1 MPSIAAG
8 GTIMNMP
15 TQDPL
20 RPLPP
25 LAPEPPDRTMLP
37 APVRWLLL
45 ALAVVCLA
53 LAIVGIFLPVLP
65 TVPFVLLAAWAA
77 SLSSPRLS
85 RWLDNHPLFGK
96 PLNERRRH
104 GVVRR
109 RAKWAATIA
118 MAVSATASLVLLR
131 AHWAALLAVA
141 CMACVLVWLWR
152 RPEEPAD

>member
-1 MPSIAAG
+1 
-8 GTIMNMP
+8 MNMS

-96 PLNERRRH
+96 PLNEWRRH

-109 RAKWAATIA
+109 RAKWAATIT
-118 MAVSATASLVLLR
+118 MSASVMVFLVRPLWVPLTAITIMTSV
-131 AHWAALLAVA
+131 AA
-141 CMACVLVWLWR
+141 WLWR
-152 RPEEPAD
+152 RPE

>member
-8 GTIMNMP
+8 GTIMNMS

-77 SLSSPRLS
+77 SLSSTARCGSPARQMGS
-85 RWLDNHPLFGK
+85 DY
-96 PLNERRRH
+96 RH
-104 GVVRR
+104 GRER
-109 RAKWAATIA
+109 HCLAGAAARPLGRAAGGGLHGLHTG
-118 MAVSATASLVLLR
+118 
-131 AHWAALLAVA
+131 LAVA
-141 CMACVLVWLWR
+141 QT
-152 RPEEPAD
+152 

>member
-8 GTIMNMP
+8 GTIMNMS

-96 PLNERRRH
+96 PLNEWRRH

-109 RAKWAATIA
+109 RAKWAATIT
-118 MAVSATASLVLLR
+118 MSASVMVFLVRPLWVPLTAITIMTSV
-131 AHWAALLAVA
+131 AA
-141 CMACVLVWLWR
+141 WLWR
-152 RPEEPAD
+152 RPE

>member
-1 MPSIAAG
+1 
-8 GTIMNMP
+8 MNMS

-20 RPLPP
+20 RPLAP
-25 LAPEPPDRTMLP
+25 LAPDPPDRPMLP

-53 LAIVGIFLPVLP
+53 LGIVGIFLPVLP

-85 RWLDNHPLFGK
+85 RWLDNHPLLGQ
-96 PLNERRRH
+96 PLHEWRRH

-109 RAKWAATIA
+109 RAKWAATIMMSTSAIVMALFVRPLWMALVA
-118 MAVSATASLVLLR
+118 MTIMASVG
-131 AHWAALLAVA
+131 A
-141 CMACVLVWLWR
+141 WLWL
-152 RPEEPAD
+152 RPEQPPP